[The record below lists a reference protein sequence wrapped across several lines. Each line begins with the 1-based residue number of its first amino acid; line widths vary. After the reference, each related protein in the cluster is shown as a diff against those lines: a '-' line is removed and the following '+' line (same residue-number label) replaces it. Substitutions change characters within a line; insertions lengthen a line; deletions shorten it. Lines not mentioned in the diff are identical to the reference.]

1 MWHLN
6 VVNQKC
12 SYFHK
17 NQCINSIQYVW
28 TQSSIILQ
36 INSIDINKQIYK
48 HGYNS
53 NIQGISKQSLSLLT
67 YHISLFSN
75 SLCHQ
80 YRYFLVFRPF
90 YFISCYGVH
99 LYNVIRDSIVVEH
112 GSNFTTKGT
121 SNKLEQR

>member
-36 INSIDINKQIYK
+36 INSIDINKQINK

-53 NIQGISKQSLSLLT
+53 NIQGISKQSL
-67 YHISLFSN
+67 H
-75 SLCHQ
+75 C
-80 YRYFLVFRPF
+80 
-90 YFISCYGVH
+90 
-99 LYNVIRDSIVVEH
+99 
-112 GSNFTTKGT
+112 
-121 SNKLEQR
+121 